1 MQKNT
6 EIPHPMATRNRLIKA
21 TRLLAFLDTEDLF
34 AGSVNAEVLGELGES
49 GWAMIADAAGEDPP
63 SVEMVA
69 MLIGMVAGREV
80 STFETVTDDDV
91 IDVDRILGARSA

>member
-1 MQKNT
+1 MKKNT
-6 EIPHPMATRNRLIKA
+6 EIPHPRATRNRLAKA

-34 AGSVNAEVLGELGES
+34 AGSVNAETLSELGTA
-49 GWAMIADAAGEDPP
+49 GWAMIADAAGEDVP

-69 MLIGMVAGREV
+69 MLIGLVAGREV
-80 STFETVTDDDV
+80 STFEIDDDV